1 MVPSGPPTG
10 AGGAQSIVSS
20 LLRTNSGSLGSG
32 QPGSIS
38 PHQTFSSL
46 ISPRVQFN
54 GGANGTNMTFLG
66 GITNASSL
74 LNHSFGNALPASGG
88 VISTPQMNSQQR
100 GGMGSNSLDM
110 LGSTESD
117 PLSFPSPSGSLHGQ
131 HLQNHSGKQMIADHS
146 HSQTQQLDAVQN
158 FQQQV
163 SVPHNQQ
170 RQQHRGGLGNVG
182 GVCSVKLEEQTG
194 SSDQSIPGQQLP
206 SIRGIGS
213 VKMEPLQLQSV
224 RSLGPAKMEH
234 QQTDSSLFLQQHQ
247 QQHAQQQLLQMSRSA
262 PHAAAAAQMSFL
274 QQQRI
279 LQIQQQKQQ
288 QQQQQHQLFKTLPQR
303 IQLQQQLQHGVPI
316 RPQMKQ
322 TIYEPGMCA
331 RRLTQYMYRQQHR
344 PEDNNI
350 DFWRKFVAEFFA
362 SNAKKRW
369 CVSLYGSG
377 RQTIGVFPQ
386 DVWHCEICR
395 RKPGRGFEA
404 TVEVLPRL
412 LQIKYA
418 SGTLEELLYV
428 DMPRESHTT
437 SGQILLDYA
446 KAVQESVFEQLRVVR
461 DGQLRIVFNPDL
473 KISSWEFCA
482 RRHEELI
489 PRRLIMHQVSQ
500 LGAVVQKHQ
509 TASQNA
515 SSLSIQ
521 DLQTT
526 CNSFVASARQLAKA
540 LEVPLVNDLGYT
552 KRYVRCLQISEV
564 VNSMKD
570 LIDYSRETG
579 AGPMDSLMKFPKR
592 SSLSPG
598 LHSQQTLQQDTQQ
611 NVMQNSSQNEQSSH
625 GTVLINNSPNTPS
638 LASTSGTPMVGLLHQ
653 NSMNMRQENQMN
665 SLNGVFGSGNP
676 DQIPSASSSNSIPPS
691 QPNPSSPFSL
701 TPTSNNIIAPSAH
714 ISRMNCVSA
723 LANFPAIQQQTQP
736 LQSDPTDSN
745 SSVQQILQEMMSS
758 QLNGVSAMTGDI
770 KSIGSVPASLNGG
783 NCLVGNE
790 RANTLTNNIGVGGG
804 MGIGPSVGM
813 SGLRAA
819 MTNNAMNINGRV
831 GITHLSRDP
840 SVISQYQQQDMG
852 NRLVRGLGSVNS
864 FDNLQF
870 DWKPSP

>member
-10 AGGAQSIVSS
+10 ASGAQSVVSS
-20 LLRTNSGSLGSG
+20 LLRANSGSLGSV

-38 PHQTFSSL
+38 PQQTFSSL
-46 ISPRVQFN
+46 ISPRAQLN

-74 LNHSFGNALPASGG
+74 LNHSFGNAFPASGG

-100 GGMGSNSLDM
+100 GGMGGNSLDM

-117 PLSFPSPSGSLHGQ
+117 PISFPSPSGSLHGQ
-131 HLQNHSGKQMIADHS
+131 HLQNPSGKQTIADHS
-146 HSQTQQLDAVQN
+146 HSQTQQLDAMQN

-182 GVCSVKLEEQTG
+182 GVDPVKLEEQTG
-194 SSDQSIPGQQLP
+194 SSDQSFPGQQLP

-247 QQHAQQQLLQMSRSA
+247 QQNAQQQLLQMSRSA
-262 PHAAAAAQMSFL
+262 PHASAAAQMSFL
-274 QQQRI
+274 QQQRM
-279 LQIQQQKQQ
+279 LLIQQQK
-288 QQQQQHQLFKTLPQR
+288 QQQHQLFKTLPQR

-331 RRLTQYMYRQQHR
+331 RRLTQYMYSQQHR

-461 DGQLRIVFNPDL
+461 EGQLRIVFNPDL

-526 CNSFVASARQLAKA
+526 CNSFVSSARQLAKA

-564 VNSMKD
+564 VHSMKD

-579 AGPMDSLMKFPKR
+579 TGPMDSLMKFPKR
-592 SSLSPG
+592 SSISPG

-611 NVMQNSSQNEQSSH
+611 NVMQNSSQNTQSSH
-625 GTVLINNSPNTPS
+625 GTGLINNSHNAPS

-653 NSMNMRQENQMN
+653 NSMKMMQEHQMN
-665 SLNGVFGSGNP
+665 SLNGVFAS

-691 QPNPSSPFSL
+691 QPNSSSPFSL
-701 TPTSNNIIAPSAH
+701 TPTSNNSIAPSPH
-714 ISRMNCVSA
+714 ISRMNCV
-723 LANFPAIQQQTQP
+723 
-736 LQSDPTDSN
+736 PTDSHS

-758 QLNGVSAMTGDI
+758 QLNSVSAMTG
-770 KSIGSVPASLNGG
+770 SAPASLNGG

-790 RANTLTNNIGVGGG
+790 RANTLTNNIGVVG
-804 MGIGPSVGM
+804 GM

-831 GITHLSRDP
+831 GINHISRDP

-852 NRLVRGLGSVNS
+852 NRLVRGLGSVSS

-870 DWKPSP
+870 DWKSSP